1 HTTSKR
7 DWSSDVCSSE
17 LDDLILISRKGQS
30 LRFTATDEALRPMG
44 RATAGVR
51 GMKFRKEDK
60 LLTMGVIDDD
70 SYVFTIT
77 DGGFAKRTTV
87 DEYRTQNRGSVGI
100 KVANLPEERGEL
112 VGGEVVLADS
122 EVLVIMESG
131 NVVRSAVEQDPI
143 RGRDTMGV
151 IFASP
156 GKKDRIVGATLNY
169 EIDDLEDEDDAEEHD
184 DASDTEPTD
193 ESTVQDQ
200 VSSDTDRNDE

>member
-1 HTTSKR
+1 
-7 DWSSDVCSSE
+7 
-17 LDDLILISRKGQS
+17 GQS
-30 LRFTATDEALRPMG
+30 WGVTATDDALRPMG
-44 RATAGVR
+44 RATAGVK
-51 GMKFRKEDK
+51 GMKFREEDE
-60 LLTMGVIDDD
+60 LLTMSVIEDE

-87 DEYRTQNRGSVGI
+87 EEYRTQNRGGYGI

-112 VGGEVVLADS
+112 VGAEGVLSDS
-122 EVLVIMESG
+122 EVLVVMESG
-131 NVVRSAVEQDPI
+131 NVVRSALDQVPI

-169 EIDDLEDEDDAEEHD
+169 EIEDLEDDAEEGD
-184 DASDTEPTD
+184 ETEDTDTTD

-200 VSSDTDRNDE
+200 VSSDTDLDDEGE